1 MMIEWQ
7 GYKVSLNAMLQL
19 NGRVTSRLSINQLIV
34 LSLFMFAYKYIMHFS
49 NASVTGEI
57 MQQQSTNRHFTSS
70 KLCSKT
76 LLLPLRALLKKMR
89 WVPLLTLLVISTV
102 GSPLTYAADHKVGK
116 ITLALGQAV
125 VERSDGKKQEAS
137 SGMELYSGD
146 TLVTFTSGYLHLQF
160 IDNALLSMRPGSR
173 LSIEM
178 YDYDPESPEFNA
190 VRFNLEEGLARSVSG
205 SAAKQNN
212 QKFRLN
218 TPIAAIGVRGTD
230 FTVLADADRVRTFV
244 SEGAI
249 VVSPF
254 SSECH
259 SLALGP
265 CAKDGIELKGNSNQL
280 VEFNSF
286 SVRPQLLQLALE
298 TTPTSNLLLNDE
310 LLAKLTPSSGSLP
323 LASSQIR
330 VAAQSSEKQDD
341 SNPSQSQTDSSKN
354 TAKNN
359 VADSTGSAQTNTE
372 NGTSATQTN
381 EQSQSGD
388 IIVANSA
395 GASNTEVSNTGIS
408 STGASSNTVASG
420 DTSINITSSAT
431 EPSSL
436 EQSSTVTILADANDQ
451 HADQF
456 GGAEEVD
463 VNEFMPKDIP
473 KQQDMLWSYTPSDK
487 FSAPAFI
494 YSDQLVTAGINNKT
508 IDKSLI
514 VATDRFS
521 LYRPNELFETI
532 NPERGNISFTLQDAA
547 AFYYAGGKQ
556 FDLNV
561 DSSMLQIDF
570 GKGKF
575 STALQLSHEE
585 TGQISFSTSGEVLSN
600 GLFNSQQPDQ
610 MLEGASSLD
619 AKAAGYYFQQN
630 IPHLES
636 TIDGITVWQAPKK

>member
-1 MMIEWQ
+1 
-7 GYKVSLNAMLQL
+7 
-19 NGRVTSRLSINQLIV
+19 
-34 LSLFMFAYKYIMHFS
+34 
-49 NASVTGEI
+49 

-76 LLLPLRALLKKMR
+76 QLLPLRALLKKMR
-89 WVPLLTLLVISTV
+89 WVPLLAILVISTFE
-102 GSPLTYAADHKVGK
+102 SPLIYAADHKVGK

-310 LLAKLTPSSGSLP
+310 LLAKLTPSSGNLP

-330 VAAQSSEKQDD
+330 VAAQSSEKQGD
-341 SNPSQSQTDSSKN
+341 SSPSQSQTDSSADTSKN
-354 TAKNN
+354 TTKNN
-359 VADSTGSAQTNTE
+359 VADSTESSQTNTE
-372 NGTSATQTN
+372 NDTGVTQVN

-388 IIVANSA
+388 IIVASSA
-395 GASNTEVSNTGIS
+395 GASNTGGANTEIS
-408 STGASSNTVASG
+408 STGASSNTIVSG
-420 DTSINITSSAT
+420 DTGTNITSSAT
-431 EPSSL
+431 ESSGL
-436 EQSSTVTILADANDQ
+436 EQPSTVAILADANGQ
-451 HADQF
+451 HSDQF

-600 GLFNSQQPDQ
+600 GLFSSQQSDQ

>member
-1 MMIEWQ
+1 
-7 GYKVSLNAMLQL
+7 
-19 NGRVTSRLSINQLIV
+19 
-34 LSLFMFAYKYIMHFS
+34 
-49 NASVTGEI
+49 

-76 LLLPLRALLKKMR
+76 QLLPLRALLKKMR
-89 WVPLLTLLVISTV
+89 WVPLLAILVISTFE
-102 GSPLTYAADHKVGK
+102 SPLIYAADHKVGK

-310 LLAKLTPSSGSLP
+310 LLAKLTPSSGNLP

-330 VAAQSSEKQDD
+330 VAAQSSEKQGD
-341 SNPSQSQTDSSKN
+341 SSPSQSQTDSSADTSKN
-354 TAKNN
+354 TTKNN
-359 VADSTGSAQTNTE
+359 VADSTESSQTNTE
-372 NGTSATQTN
+372 NDTGVTQVN

-388 IIVANSA
+388 IIVASSA
-395 GASNTEVSNTGIS
+395 GASNTEGANTEMS
-408 STGASSNTVASG
+408 STGASSNTIVSG
-420 DTSINITSSAT
+420 DTATTLSADSGSNVTSS
-431 EPSSL
+431 S
-436 EQSSTVTILADANDQ
+436 EQSSSAVILADANSQ
-451 HADQF
+451 HSDQF